1 MENAKTE
8 KEGKKQDLEE
18 KEEKKQKYKIMRNK
32 TKANLLNMVSFLIYN
47 KNNFEEKLKP
57 SDLEITLETSSNIST
72 YNELKYKMKLN
83 YASFNPKRD
92 LIKNIKLYKQFP
104 A

>member
-32 TKANLLNMVSFLIYN
+32 T
-47 KNNFEEKLKP
+47 
-57 SDLEITLETSSNIST
+57 
-72 YNELKYKMKLN
+72 
-83 YASFNPKRD
+83 
-92 LIKNIKLYKQFP
+92 
-104 A
+104 